1 MLLVSIEETE
11 VVRAWS
17 CGLREAVVKKLYPD
31 AGVLG
36 VVGVVAPEVGST
48 IGLGVGTGGGRRVL
62 AEGREGTTNSAL
74 VAETLE
80 TDYECENNK

>member
-1 MLLVSIEETE
+1 MLFVNIEETE

-31 AGVLG
+31 AGTLG
-36 VVGVVAPEVGST
+36 VVDVVAPEVGST
-48 IGLGVGTGGGRRVL
+48 IGWGVATGSGRMVL
-62 AEGREGTTNSAL
+62 VESREGTINSAL

-80 TDYECENNK
+80 TDCE